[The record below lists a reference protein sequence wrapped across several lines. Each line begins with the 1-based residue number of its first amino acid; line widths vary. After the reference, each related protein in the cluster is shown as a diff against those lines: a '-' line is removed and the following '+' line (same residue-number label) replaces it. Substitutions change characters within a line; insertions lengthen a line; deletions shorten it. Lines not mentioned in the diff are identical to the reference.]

1 MTIQPL
7 IDLSEEH
14 MNILQRVSLEHNV
27 TAEEYLARVCRNH
40 CSMLISLEEEELLS
54 WSESNARA

>member
-7 IDLSEEH
+7 IDLDEEQ

-27 TAEEYLARVCRNH
+27 TIEQYLARVCRNH
-40 CSMLISLEEEELLS
+40 CSMLFTLDEKEVLS
-54 WSESNARA
+54 WSEEHART